1 MERQGKGMD
10 LFHSGVTL
18 VMSSI
23 EGLEALAQTTSAR
36 CMGSALTLSDN
47 AMRSVLPKYCGY
59 EVCIPGLQAKVF
71 PPSVVHSDWTH
82 HGCKQRRKSTVECET
97 KPVLRLAAVFSHP
110 RNCLLLTGHT
120 LRTCIIR
127 CCNDKPHTACICQ
140 TWLSTDKSHT
150 ACMHCTLLSTDKL
163 HPACM
168 HHWIG
173 VMKSN
178 GVSGRHNLHQLPQQ
192 ATVPCMATL
201 LRV

>member
-71 PPSVVHSDWTH
+71 PHQLYT
-82 HGCKQRRKSTVECET
+82 
-97 KPVLRLAAVFSHP
+97 
-110 RNCLLLTGHT
+110 LTGHT
-120 LRTCIIR
+120 MGASSAG
-127 CCNDKPHTACICQ
+127 KA
-140 TWLSTDKSHT
+140 
-150 ACMHCTLLSTDKL
+150 LLSVKPNQFLDWLLSSATQGN
-163 HPACM
+163 AC
-168 HHWIG
+168 
-173 VMKSN
+173 
-178 GVSGRHNLHQLPQQ
+178 
-192 ATVPCMATL
+192 C
-201 LRV
+201 